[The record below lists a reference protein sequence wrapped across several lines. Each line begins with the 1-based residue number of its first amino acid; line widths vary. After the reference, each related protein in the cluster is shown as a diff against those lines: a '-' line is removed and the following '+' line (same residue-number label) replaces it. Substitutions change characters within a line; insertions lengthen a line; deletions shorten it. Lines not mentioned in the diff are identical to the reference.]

1 MVLDLNRDGKV
12 ELKNAAFFD
21 LNANGFHEFTR
32 WIDET
37 DAFLVLDKNFNGKA
51 DNGSE
56 LFGDVMTLPDG
67 SLALTG
73 FDALRAYDSNGDGKI
88 DASDEIYAS
97 LKVLTG
103 EGKMASLADAGIKSL
118 NCPPPSNSSGQSQD
132 PVTVV
137 DNGGGSGG
145 NTSTVSTSD
154 PWASLTWEEQ
164 VLALK
169 DQAREADRALWESGG
184 SVRAEGTFEWQDGS
198 TGTMAEALPYR
209 IPMYSIPD
217 EILEVP
223 EDIAALPN
231 LMGFGNMHDLRQA
244 MVRDGSGAL
253 RGLVEQYAAEKD
265 PSKRGQIFESLL
277 QKWAGVEGVE
287 PGSRGGQMDARQLA
301 FLEQFFGEGFNGV
314 DGPNPNNTAAPILK
328 ELYADLVRDMEAG
341 LLAQTHL
348 KPFFEHVEYKVTEP
362 EKDAEGNIVKPG
374 KLDILMD
381 PAFAWL
387 GETAKTDPRTAL
399 EQLWGL
405 KKMMADTETD
415 LKQAAETSRKEAGLR
430 ASYRA
435 KLGLSVE
442 TPAETE
448 AEKAYA
454 EFLKFRQKLGAELK
468 GQGAELK
475 ELCEGEIAW
484 QGSAIVLTR
493 DGVRY
498 LYGEASNDNLYGQN
512 GDDVLAGGTGDDY
525 LEGGLGSDTYVY
537 NKGDGHDTIN
547 QCTYSVDGGTDRLKF
562 GEGITSEDI
571 EIIRRGNDVTFSL
584 KDGTGSVLVQN
595 WYDNDHRKLDEVE
608 FADGTKWSMEDVDAM
623 ESGASGSVPFMSPMQ
638 LQAALDD
645 FGASAPASL
654 LSMSAMSE
662 AMGPEDYAGAQLR
675 MDVAVAGLAF
685 DSADSDKVIDFSA
698 VASSANANALTVSMA
713 SENGLEKHFEV

>member
-1 MVLDLNRDGKV
+1 MIGNFFVDGLRQLGDFLGEAIDKGGALIGGLMELKVGGAGWGLDSVNLLYSASKFSKDTFLYRTKGVLVERKLAFAHALYLVSCGAWPDSQAVPTRRDPLVLDLNRDGKV

-32 WIDET
+32 WIDKT

-154 PWASLTWEEQ
+154 PWASLTWEER

-169 DQAREADRALWESGG
+169 DQAREADRALWKSGG
-184 SVRAEGTFEWQDGS
+184 SIRNQGSFTWQDGS
-198 TGTMAEALPYR
+198 TGTIAEVLPYSA
-209 IPMYSIPD
+209 PMYSIPD
-217 EILEVP
+217 EILDVP
-223 EDIAALPN
+223 EDVAALPN

-265 PSKRGQIFESLL
+265 PSKRGRIFESLL

-287 PGSRGGQMDARQLA
+287 PGSRGRQMDARQLA

-362 EKDAEGNIVKPG
+362 EKDAEGNVVKPG
-374 KLDILMD
+374 RLDILMD
-381 PAFAWL
+381 PAL
-387 GETAKTDPRTAL
+387 
-399 EQLWGL
+399 
-405 KKMMADTETD
+405 
-415 LKQAAETSRKEAGLR
+415 AA
-430 ASYRA
+430 
-435 KLGLSVE
+435 
-442 TPAETE
+442 
-448 AEKAYA
+448 
-454 EFLKFRQKLGAELK
+454 
-468 GQGAELK
+468 
-475 ELCEGEIAW
+475 
-484 QGSAIVLTR
+484 
-493 DGVRY
+493 
-498 LYGEASNDNLYGQN
+498 
-512 GDDVLAGGTGDDY
+512 
-525 LEGGLGSDTYVY
+525 
-537 NKGDGHDTIN
+537 
-547 QCTYSVDGGTDRLKF
+547 
-562 GEGITSEDI
+562 
-571 EIIRRGNDVTFSL
+571 
-584 KDGTGSVLVQN
+584 
-595 WYDNDHRKLDEVE
+595 
-608 FADGTKWSMEDVDAM
+608 
-623 ESGASGSVPFMSPMQ
+623 
-638 LQAALDD
+638 
-645 FGASAPASL
+645 
-654 LSMSAMSE
+654 
-662 AMGPEDYAGAQLR
+662 
-675 MDVAVAGLAF
+675 
-685 DSADSDKVIDFSA
+685 
-698 VASSANANALTVSMA
+698 
-713 SENGLEKHFEV
+713 